1 MLTVAFCFAF
11 VSCGAV
17 REDDGSAGAP
27 TDPAPGDTAPA
38 TEAAAPARD
47 EPEDEIDP
55 ESFLK
60 SLPESFGEIAVRDD
74 LVIQTDYWALRNGQ
88 LWGDFEASVAKGEP
102 ASVATA
108 RPTIEGDPIIYFI
121 SFDGERFTC
130 YTDTTRDKFGAG
142 GGISSVTARYL
153 CRATS
158 PVDADVTVYVLSD
171 EKDVYFDDV
180 NQRYTIV
187 LSAYRSD
194 LPDVSSEDIR
204 NMFPLEYD
212 DRTPYVSVNPGGEL
226 YDPDGEWVKFR
237 DSVSNGEPA
246 SVMTKV
252 STDEGDVTFH
262 KVIYDGE
269 IFEWYEYSSVLH
281 ASDHGYVDT
290 GEDSCAKSGTARYL
304 IVEYRTD
311 YGDGILAFCAL
322 DDVPPESFRPEMD
335 RYLHVISYFT
345 DHAESD

>member
-1 MLTVAFCFAF
+1 MKRIALILIVLLTAAALVG
-11 VSCGAV
+11 CGTV
-17 REDDGSAGAP
+17 QQEDRSAGVP

-38 TEAAAPARD
+38 TEAAAPVQD

-102 ASVATA
+102 ASVATV

-158 PVDADVTVYVLSD
+158 PVDADVTVYVLSL
-171 EKDVYFDDV
+171 KNFK
-180 NQRYTIV
+180 
-187 LSAYRSD
+187 
-194 LPDVSSEDIR
+194 LPQFSPH
-204 NMFPLEYD
+204 N
-212 DRTPYVSVNPGGEL
+212 
-226 YDPDGEWVKFR
+226 
-237 DSVSNGEPA
+237 
-246 SVMTKV
+246 
-252 STDEGDVTFH
+252 
-262 KVIYDGE
+262 
-269 IFEWYEYSSVLH
+269 
-281 ASDHGYVDT
+281 
-290 GEDSCAKSGTARYL
+290 
-304 IVEYRTD
+304 
-311 YGDGILAFCAL
+311 
-322 DDVPPESFRPEMD
+322 
-335 RYLHVISYFT
+335 
-345 DHAESD
+345 

>member
-1 MLTVAFCFAF
+1 MKKLLFLLLPLLLIVAFCFAF

-17 REDDGSAGAP
+17 REDDGSAGAG
-27 TDPAPGDTAPA
+27 TDPASVETAPADTAPA

-47 EPEDEIDP
+47 EPENEVDP

-171 EKDVYFDDV
+171 EKDVYFDGV

-187 LSAYRSD
+187 LSAYRTD
-194 LPDVSSEDIR
+194 LPAVSSED
-204 NMFPLEYD
+204 M
-212 DRTPYVSVNPGGEL
+212 GGEL
-226 YDPDGEWVKFR
+226 YDPDGEWEKFR
-237 DSVSNGEPA
+237 DSVSNGDPA

-262 KVIYDGE
+262 KVIYAGE